1 MFCMVLVL
9 GLLNFFYGELVP
21 AGGGLGWDGV
31 LYADMVRNI
40 GSVINGGQLSSYYAQ
55 RFLPSA
61 IVRGVLLCA
70 RVPISNTN
78 IIRGFEVYNLVLL
91 LGVCRIWRRLAD
103 DVRLSLAG
111 RWIGFSGIFVNF
123 ECSKQAFFYPV
134 LTDVTALFIGM
145 LLLLFFV
152 EKKQVALFVT
162 TVIGAFCWPVVSVY
176 GALLLL
182 FMRTEL
188 PEDVI
193 EPASLRITIKGA
205 SITRHVKRGF
215 IALLALS
222 IIGNII
228 LEHVRSLPGLACN
241 LPYFMTHITPR
252 FGALCTQRRELHGF
266 ERLLTSLPSFA
277 VILIALAM
285 LVASRKFFYA
295 VLVSIRRARLALI
308 VLSISAYFIPFF
320 LVKAISNP
328 HLANAGSL
336 RDLIVG
342 ILLPQQ
348 GKLLLP
354 VISLAVFW
362 GPVLLLII
370 LYWKTFCIE
379 ARKLGPGVVAVIGM
393 SMLLGFNGEP
403 RFLTAAWP
411 LIVFVFVL
419 SFETAHTKASFKYA
433 FAALAV
439 AYAQFWMK
447 LTLSPWLPPDDER
460 LLDYPKQLYFMHYG
474 LWMNW
479 WTYSIQFITLVLS
492 AFWLYKT
499 INEVGATEYERV
511 SCSAI
516 SLPRS

>member
-9 GLLNFFYGELVP
+9 GLLNFFCGELVP

-40 GSVINGGQLSSYYAQ
+40 GSIISGGQLSSYYAQ
-55 RFLPSA
+55 RFLPSV
-61 IVRGVLLCA
+61 IVRGMLLCT
-70 RVPISNTN
+70 RVPMSNTN

-91 LGVCRIWRRLAD
+91 LGACRVWKRLAD
-103 DVRLSLAG
+103 AVHLRLAG

-162 TVIGAFCWPVVSVY
+162 TVIGAFSWPIVSVY

-193 EPASLRITIKGA
+193 APDSSRITINGA
-205 SITRHVKRGF
+205 SITWYVKRGF

-228 LEHVRSLPGLACN
+228 LAHIGSLPDSACN
-241 LPYFMTHITPR
+241 IPTFMTHIAPR
-252 FGALCTQRRELHGF
+252 FDGLCTQRRELHGF
-266 ERLLTSLPSFA
+266 ERLLTSFPSFA
-277 VILIALAM
+277 VMLIALAM

-295 VLVSIRRARLALI
+295 VFVSIRRVHITLI
-308 VLSISAYFIPFF
+308 TLSIAAYLIPFF
-320 LVKAISNP
+320 LAKAISNP
-328 HLANAGSL
+328 HLANGGSL
-336 RDLIVG
+336 RDLIALT
-342 ILLPQQ
+342 LLPPQ
-348 GKLLLP
+348 GKFLFP
-354 VISLAVFW
+354 IVSLAVFW

-393 SMLLGFNGEP
+393 TMLLGFIGEP

-419 SFETAHTKASFKYA
+419 SFESSHTKASFKYA
-433 FAALAV
+433 FAALTV
-439 AYAQFWMK
+439 MYAQFWMK
-447 LTLSPWLPPDDER
+447 LTLAPWLPPDDEG
-460 LLDYPKQLYFMHYG
+460 LLNYPKQLYFMHYG

-479 WTYSIQFITLVLS
+479 WTYSIQLITLVLS
-492 AFWLYKT
+492 ALWLYKT
-499 INEVGATEYERV
+499 VSKVGLTEYERV
-511 SCSAI
+511 SCRAI

>member
-1 MFCMVLVL
+1 MFLIVLFL
-9 GLLNFFYGELVP
+9 GLLNFLWGELVP
-21 AGGGLGWDGV
+21 SGGGLGWDGV

-40 GSVINGGQLSSYYAQ
+40 GSIIRGGQLSSYYAQ
-55 RFLPSA
+55 RFLPSI
-61 IVRGVLLCA
+61 IVRGMLLCA
-70 RVPISNTN
+70 RVPINNTS
-78 IIRGFEVYNLVLL
+78 IIRGFEVYNLALL
-91 LGVCRIWRRLAD
+91 LGTCRVWKRLAD
-103 DVRLSLAG
+103 AVHLSLAG

-152 EKKQVALFVT
+152 EKKQVALFIT
-162 TVIGAFCWPVVSVY
+162 TIVGAFSWPVVSVY

-193 EPASLRITIKGA
+193 TPASSSITINGA

-215 IALLALS
+215 IALFALS

-228 LEHVRSLPGLACN
+228 LEHIGPLPDLACN
-241 LPYFMTHITPR
+241 LPAFMTHIAPR
-252 FGALCTQRRELHGF
+252 FDVACTQRRELHGF
-266 ERLLTSLPSFA
+266 GRLLTSLPSFA

-295 VLVSIRRARLALI
+295 VLVSIRRAHITLI
-308 VLSISAYFIPFF
+308 ALSIAAYLIPYF

-342 ILLPQQ
+342 TLLPQQ

-354 VISLAVFW
+354 IVSLAVFW

-379 ARKLGPGVVAVIGM
+379 ARKLGPGVVAIIGIT
-393 SMLLGFNGEP
+393 MLLGFNGEP

-419 SFETAHTKASFKYA
+419 SFEAYHTMASFKYA
-433 FAALAV
+433 FAV
-439 AYAQFWMK
+439 ISVVYAQFWMK
-447 LTLSPWLPPDDER
+447 LTLAPWLPPDDEG
-460 LLDYPKQLYFMHYG
+460 LLNYPKQLYFMHYG

-479 WTYSIQFITLVLS
+479 WTYSIQLITLVLS
-492 AFWLYKT
+492 ALWLYKT
-499 INEVGATEYERV
+499 VSKVGSTEYERV
-511 SCSAI
+511 SCRAI